1 MYYFNLKNNDNI
13 LIGNGEVDIMVI
25 TTLRIDEETYDE
37 IVEIA
42 DNEERSVNSQ
52 ILYMLKKYLE
62 QLKEKN

>member
-1 MYYFNLKNNDNI
+1 
-13 LIGNGEVDIMVI
+13 MVI